1 MIGHTGRMNRLI
13 PILFLLPAFAAGSV
27 VLSITTPT
35 LQYTPPGG
43 IPNPNCVNGTL
54 SCLLFSGDIVP
65 DPSADTYVND
75 IQIDFTPISASLTND
90 DNFFFE
96 NVPGFFASTDPT
108 YSGPI
113 FEIDIALDALPG
125 IYTGTATLLG
135 GINGP
140 GDLNPLASDNFTVVV
155 TPEPGA
161 IWLTA
166 LGLVVLA
173 ARRTASSTP

>member
-1 MIGHTGRMNRLI
+1 MKTLI
-13 PILFLLPAFAAGSV
+13 PILLLLPAFAVGSV
-27 VLSITTPT
+27 LLTITTPT

-43 IPNPNCVNGTL
+43 IPNPNCVNDTL

-75 IQIDFTPISASLTND
+75 IQIDFTPLSASLIND
-90 DNFFFE
+90 DNFFFA
-96 NVPGFFASTDPT
+96 NVPGLFFATDPT

-113 FEIDIALDALPG
+113 FEIDIALDALPA
-125 IYTGTATLLG
+125 IYNGTATLLG
-135 GINGP
+135 GTNGP

-155 TPEPGA
+155 TPEPA
-161 IWLTA
+161 AVWMTA

-173 ARRTASSTP
+173 ARRTAWSAP